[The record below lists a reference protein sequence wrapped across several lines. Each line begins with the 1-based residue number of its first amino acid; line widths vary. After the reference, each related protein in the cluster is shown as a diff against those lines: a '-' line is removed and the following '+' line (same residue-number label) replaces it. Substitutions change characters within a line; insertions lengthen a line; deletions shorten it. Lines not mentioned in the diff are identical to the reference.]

1 MMTPKIRTILESKAP
16 GVIGMLS
23 ISGEDAL
30 YDAIQAIISDQTS
43 DIQAHMSA
51 RKEELNEYESM
62 KIIRSTFFPI
72 VPKAAM
78 RATTNEYWLTKI
90 TEEEAIALDNAY
102 EYRETSIGPMWVKER
117 RMKNGEVKEFAK
129 KSPPTYARR
138 RRHLI
143 ANIENKKAIQ
153 DYGTEIG
160 YKIPEDWFCIVVQV
174 NMPKSWTKKKKK
186 LLAWD
191 RHKSRPD
198 FDNVQKQIVDA
209 LYYKR
214 SRFDRE
220 KGDEDA
226 RISSSAFI
234 KVWVPDDVAPGFYIN
249 EYDPRLWD
257 DAFLTQHLRR
267 LALT

>member
-1 MMTPKIRTILESKAP
+1 M
-16 GVIGMLS
+16 
-23 ISGEDAL
+23 
-30 YDAIQAIISDQTS
+30 Q
-43 DIQAHMSA
+43 
-51 RKEELNEYESM
+51 
-62 KIIRSTFFPI
+62 IIRSTFFPI

-78 RATTNEYWLTKI
+78 RATQDMYWLTKI

-117 RMKNGEVKEFAK
+117 RIKKTGEVKEFAIK
-129 KSPPTYARR
+129 NPPTYARK

-143 ANIENKKAIQ
+143 ANIDNKKAIQ
-153 DYGTEIG
+153 DYGNEIG

-186 LLAWD
+186 LLEWQ

-198 FDNVQKQIVDA
+198 FDNVQKQIVDS
-209 LYYKR
+209 LYYKKN
-214 SRFDRE
+214 RFERV

-226 RISSSAFI
+226 RISSSAFL

-249 EYDPRLWD
+249 EYDPRVWD
-257 DAFLTQHLRR
+257 NNFLTQHMRR
-267 LALT
+267 LALPELFS